1 MPPLLL
7 HPRPVAFTHESKE
20 YGENKMSSSGKY
32 AIVGAN
38 DLAERMLSD
47 SDFGVL
53 LVDCRSLLAFNC
65 RHIKGAIHINCT
77 GIGRKRLSQ
86 GKAKLKDLISSSDGK
101 ERFSNGEIRTI
112 VVYDEYT
119 SEVPDCTPCRP
130 IVIVLQTLAKEGK
143 DISVLKGRRNL
154 NSSFVFGE
162 RSKRISLDLAVF
174 VTEGLR
180 AVTCMRFSS
189 CFSKRF
195 FTGD

>member
-1 MPPLLL
+1 
-7 HPRPVAFTHESKE
+7 
-20 YGENKMSSSGKY
+20 MSSSGKY

-38 DLAERMLSD
+38 DLAERMLND
-47 SDFGVL
+47 SEFGVL
-53 LVDCRSLLAFNC
+53 VVDCRSLLAFNC

-101 ERFSNGEIRTI
+101 ERFLNGEIRTI

-130 IVIVLQTLAKEGK
+130 IVLVLQTLAKEGK

-154 NSSFVFGE
+154 NSGFVHND
-162 RSKRISLDLAVF
+162 RSEIIALDL
-174 VTEGLR
+174 GLFIIKGPR
-180 AVTCMRFSS
+180 AVTCVGLAAALETI
-189 CFSKRF
+189 F
-195 FTGD
+195 FPVINLTILKVMLPVYLVN